1 MKLDPR
7 NRMAQL
13 LHRATGNPSN
23 TLPSTAISNCFPGL
37 EFDFKAFWRR
47 AFVGIVLQE
56 WDNYVVDI
64 EDQHYAHLKHHR
76 LLKVDG
82 RDVMTRVSGPVITG
96 GDSNTLMASAGP
108 TRTAQGIVIQSSS
121 PYGTLAMEWSNVL
134 TFVMRR
140 QGQAVKCHF
149 TKEPSDRMP
158 DLPKDSTGLLEVDL
172 EVRKMFD
179 GESVAP
185 AEDLLRPGELTQG
198 LCSPW
203 QHDYRECACYYWP
216 ASRPDYVNVEPTPD
230 GLSRGDMWL
239 AKPPRPGEYIL
250 DDRIDERLVT
260 YDELFENWEQWLRF
274 QVKGRDADQS

>member
-1 MKLDPR
+1 M
-7 NRMAQL
+7 
-13 LHRATGNPSN
+13 
-23 TLPSTAISNCFPGL
+23 
-37 EFDFKAFWRR
+37 
-47 AFVGIVLQE
+47 LQE

-64 EDQHYAHLKHHR
+64 EDHRYDDLKHHR

-82 RDVMTRVSGPVITG
+82 KDVMTLVSGPHITG
-96 GDSNTLMASAGP
+96 GDSNTLMASPGP
-108 TRTAQGIVIQSSS
+108 TRTPQGITIESSS

-140 QGQAVKCHF
+140 QGHAVNCQF
-149 TKEPSDRMP
+149 TMELSDKMP
-158 DLPKDSTGLLEVDL
+158 EMPTDSTALLEVEL
-172 EVRKMFD
+172 VVRKMFD

-216 ASRPDYVNVEPTPD
+216 ASRPDYVNIEPTQD

-239 AKPPRPGEYIL
+239 AKEPRPGEYIL

-260 YDELFENWEQWLRF
+260 YDELFENWEKWLRF
-274 QVKGRDADQS
+274 QVKGRDAEQS

>member
-1 MKLDPR
+1 MKIDPR

-13 LHRATGNPSN
+13 LHRAVGNPSN
-23 TLPSTAISNCFPGL
+23 TLPSAAISNCFPGL

-64 EDQHYAHLKHHR
+64 EDPRYDDLKHHR

-82 RDVMTRVSGPVITG
+82 RDIMTLVSGPYIPNPNPDVG
-96 GDSNTLMASAGP
+96 TL
-108 TRTAQGIVIQSSS
+108 VSSQNQ
-121 PYGTLAMEWSNVL
+121 YGTLAMEWSNAL

-140 QGQAVKCHF
+140 QGHTVKCGF
-149 TKEPSDRMP
+149 TMDQSDQMP
-158 DLPKDSTGLLEVDL
+158 DMPKDSTGLLEVDL
-172 EVRKMFD
+172 TVRKMFD

-185 AEDLLRPGELTQG
+185 AADLLHPGELTQG

-250 DDRIDERLVT
+250 DDRLDERLAT
-260 YDELFENWEQWLRF
+260 YEELFENWEHWLRF
-274 QVKGRDADQS
+274 QVKGRDAEQS

>member
-1 MKLDPR
+1 MKIDPR
-7 NRMAQL
+7 NRTAQL
-13 LHRATGNPSN
+13 LYRAVGNPSN
-23 TLPSTAISNCFPGL
+23 TLPSAAISNCFPGL

-64 EDQHYAHLKHHR
+64 EDHRYDDLKHHR

-82 RDVMTRVSGPVITG
+82 KDIMTVVSGPYIPG
-96 GDSNTLMASAGP
+96 GDATTLISP
-108 TRTAQGIVIQSSS
+108 QN
-121 PYGTLAMEWSNVL
+121 PYGTLAMEWSNAL

-140 QGQAVKCHF
+140 QGHAVRCHF
-149 TKEPSDRMP
+149 TMEPSDKMP
-158 DLPKDSTGLLEVDL
+158 DMPKASTDLLEVNL
-172 EVRKMFD
+172 VVRKMFD

-185 AEDLLRPGELTQG
+185 AEDLLHPGELTQG

-216 ASRPDYVNVEPTPD
+216 ASRPDYVNVEPTAD

-239 AKPPRPGEYIL
+239 AKDPRPGEYIL
-250 DDRIDERLVT
+250 DDRLDERLVT
-260 YDELFENWEQWLRF
+260 YDELFENWEKYLRF
-274 QVKGRDADQS
+274 QVKGRDSEQS

>member
-1 MKLDPR
+1 MKIDPR

-13 LHRATGNPSN
+13 LHRAVGNPSN
-23 TLPSTAISNCFPGL
+23 TLPSAAISNCWPGL
-37 EFDFKAFWRR
+37 EFDFKQFWRR

-56 WDNYVVDI
+56 YDNYVVKV
-64 EDQHYAHLKHHR
+64 EDPRYKNLEHHR

-82 RDVMTRVSGPVITG
+82 RDVMTRVSGPSIPG
-96 GDSNTLMASAGP
+96 GDNNTLMQTPSP
-108 TRTAQGIVIQSSS
+108 SPS
-121 PYGTLAMEWSNVL
+121 PYGTLSMEWSNAL
-134 TFVMRR
+134 AFVMRR
-140 QGQAVKCHF
+140 QGHTVKCHF
-149 TKEPSDRMP
+149 TTEKSDTMP
-158 DLPKDSTGLLEVDL
+158 DMPMESTELLAVDL
-172 EVRKMFD
+172 VVRKMFD

-185 AEDLLRPGELTQG
+185 AEDLLHAGELTQG

-250 DDRIDERLVT
+250 DDRFDERLAT
-260 YDELFENWEQWLRF
+260 YDELFENWEKWLQF
-274 QVKGRDADQS
+274 EIKGRDAEQS

>member
-1 MKLDPR
+1 MELNPR

-47 AFVGIVLQE
+47 AFVGIVLLE
-56 WDNYVVDI
+56 WDNYVVEV
-64 EDQHYAHLKHHR
+64 EDHSYDDLKFHR

-82 RDVMTRVSGPVITG
+82 KDVMTAVSGPRIPG
-96 GDSNTLMASAGP
+96 GESTTLGA
-108 TRTAQGIVIQSSS
+108 
-121 PYGTLAMEWSNVL
+121 LAMEWSNVL

-140 QGQAVKCHF
+140 QGHAVKCQF
-149 TKEPSDRMP
+149 TAEQSHTVAEMP
-158 DLPKDSTGLLEVDL
+158 TDSTATLEVEL
-172 EVRKMFD
+172 VVRTMFD
-179 GESVAP
+179 GESAAP
-185 AEDLLRPGELTQG
+185 AQDLLRPGELTQG

-216 ASRPDYVNVEPTPD
+216 ASRPDYVNVEPTED

-239 AKPPRPGEYIL
+239 AKEPRPGEYIL
-250 DDRIDERLVT
+250 DDRVDERLVS
-260 YDELFENWEQWLRF
+260 YDELFQNWEKWLRF
-274 QVKGRDADQS
+274 QVKGRDAEQS